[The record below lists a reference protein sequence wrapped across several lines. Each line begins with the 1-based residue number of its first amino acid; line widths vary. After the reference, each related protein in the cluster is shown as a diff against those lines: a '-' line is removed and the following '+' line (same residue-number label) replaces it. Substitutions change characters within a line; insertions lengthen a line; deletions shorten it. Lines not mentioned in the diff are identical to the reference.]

1 MVEYVLFDVD
11 NTLYPRSCGLLQRVD
26 ARINRFMVEQVGA
39 GSETVDEQRRAYRD
53 ACGSTLK
60 GLMTDYGTD
69 PEEYIAFVHDVP
81 VEELIPPNPQLDR
94 TLGAMELHKAIFT
107 NGPMEYSARIL
118 KALGIQDRFGWRFD
132 LRFVGFSG
140 KPHPSAY
147 EKVLGA
153 LGAGPEVC
161 ALVEDSPAN
170 LLSAR
175 KLGMRTVLVGGSP
188 ADWVDA
194 HIGAIEQVAQVA
206 FLRG

>member
-1 MVEYVLFDVD
+1 MIQYLLFDVD
-11 NTLYPRSCGLLQRVD
+11 NTLYPRSCGLLERVD
-26 ARINRFMVEQVGA
+26 ARINRFMVERLGA

-53 ACGSTLK
+53 AYGTTLK

-69 PEEYIAFVHDVP
+69 PEQYIAFVHDVP
-81 VEELIPPNPQLDR
+81 VEELIAPNPHLDR
-94 TLGAMELHKAIFT
+94 TLGGIKVHKAIFT
-107 NGPMEYSARIL
+107 NGPIEYSARIL

-153 LGAGPEVC
+153 LGARPEVC
-161 ALVEDSPAN
+161 ALVEDSAAN

-175 KLGMRTVLVGGSP
+175 RLGMRTVLVGGSAP
-188 ADWVDA
+188 DWVDA

-206 FLRG
+206 FLR